1 MKLVIGNKEHE
12 IKSLTIGDYLDLK
25 DVDLGKVDDMALLE
39 RFTTASKDEIKKIPY
54 TKVKFIVSVIKSS
67 FSNESEALPLALT
80 LKLNDKWYGLI
91 RPSELTYEEWINLEV
106 FMTEKPI
113 DLLKLATHLY
123 KPLKSDKLGEERE
136 LIDYDL
142 QECLSR
148 QDEFRNMIM
157 GNLTS
162 ALFFLTTFVKK
173 LTESLLGSMET
184 KMKEQENLTKNKRKK
199 TEDN

>member
-1 MKLVIGNKEHE
+1 MKLVIGNKEYE

-25 DVDLGKVDDMALLE
+25 DADLGKIEDMELLE

-54 TKVKFIVSVIKSS
+54 TKVKFISSIIKAS
-67 FSNESEALPLALT
+67 FNNENEALPLALT
-80 LKLNDKWYGLI
+80 LELNNKWYGLI
-91 RPSELTYEEWINLEV
+91 RPSELSYEEWINLEV

-123 KPLKSDKLGEERE
+123 KPLKSEKLGEDRE

-148 QDEFRNMIM
+148 QDEFRDMIM

-162 ALFFLTTFVKK
+162 ALFFLITFVKK

-184 KMKEQENLTKNKRKK
+184 KLKEQENQIKK
-199 TEDN
+199 TK

>member
-25 DVDLGKVDDMALLE
+25 DDDINKIDDLELLD
-39 RFTTASKDEIKKIPY
+39 RFTTASKEEIKKIPY
-54 TKVKFIVSVIKSS
+54 TKVKFIVSVIKST
-67 FSNESEALPLALT
+67 FTNENEALPMALT

-91 RPSELTYEEWINLEV
+91 RPSELSYEEWINLEV

-148 QDEFRNMIM
+148 QDEFRDMLM

-162 ALFFLTTFVKK
+162 ALFFLITFVKK
-173 LTESLLGSMET
+173 LTESLLDYT
-184 KMKEQENLTKNKRKK
+184 ENQIQKNKK
-199 TEDN
+199 